1 MPTDCTRIILLCE
14 LLLLSAA
21 LVQMDYVSPADTI
34 NHLQIQNTQQKN
46 ISVFIVN
53 YEDNY

>member
-1 MPTDCTRIILLCE
+1 MPTDRISIILLRE

-21 LVQMDYVSPADTI
+21 LIQMDYASPADTI
-34 NHLQIQNTQQKN
+34 HLVQVLNTQQKN